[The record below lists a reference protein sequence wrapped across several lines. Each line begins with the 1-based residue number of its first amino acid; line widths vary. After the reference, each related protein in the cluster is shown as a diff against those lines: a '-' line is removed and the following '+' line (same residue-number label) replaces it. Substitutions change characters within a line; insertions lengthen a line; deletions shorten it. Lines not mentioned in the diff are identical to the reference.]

1 MGEGEKKEAPME
13 ETSTGQ
19 VDIDG
24 YQKGCAETAVYPS
37 ELDLMIAKLG
47 RIAEKLPQ
55 EYNEVSRIRGAK
67 KALLDLRV
75 MPVIDRLCPEEM
87 LHENLDYLLDGLT
100 SEVGELC
107 SKVKK
112 VRRDKHGQF
121 LPEDVAGVKKE
132 LGDVQ
137 WYSNRIAS
145 LFGFLMS
152 GILRE
157 NREKLLKRKEE
168 GKVQGSGDNR

>member
-1 MGEGEKKEAPME
+1 MGEEQKQ
-13 ETSTGQ
+13 T
-19 VDIDG
+19 DIDEPFDIDK
-24 YQKGCAETAVYPS
+24 YQEGCAETAVYPS

-55 EYNEVSRIRGAK
+55 EYNEVSRIRYAK

-87 LHENLDYLLDGLT
+87 LHENLDYLVDGLA

-121 LPEDVAGVKKE
+121 LPEDVVGVSKE
-132 LGDVQ
+132 IGDAQ
-137 WYSNRIAS
+137 WYLNRIATV
-145 LFGFLMS
+145 FGLIMS
-152 GILRE
+152 VILRE
-157 NREKLLKRKEE
+157 NRGKLLKRKEE
-168 GKVQGSGDNR
+168 GKVQGSGDER